1 MKPVTITNMTFS
13 EGPSNM
19 LFRLKCNGIELS
31 VSCPLKDFKDPA
43 THDKTMEKVNE
54 NFRNSIRYIKLHGD
68 LPAKPDKKKLNV
80 WTQTD
85 TGIAIRGNKMQVP
98 EFTPFSFA

>member
-1 MKPVTITNMTFS
+1 MKKAEITNMTVA
-13 EGPSNM
+13 SNNTHK
-19 LFRLKCNGIELS
+19 LFTLRCNGIELS
-31 VSCPLKDFKDPA
+31 VSCTLQEFFEDHK
-43 THDKTMEKVNE
+43 KTMDKVNE

-85 TGIAIRGNKMQVP
+85 TGIAVRGNKMPVN
-98 EFTPFSFA
+98 EFVPFSFA